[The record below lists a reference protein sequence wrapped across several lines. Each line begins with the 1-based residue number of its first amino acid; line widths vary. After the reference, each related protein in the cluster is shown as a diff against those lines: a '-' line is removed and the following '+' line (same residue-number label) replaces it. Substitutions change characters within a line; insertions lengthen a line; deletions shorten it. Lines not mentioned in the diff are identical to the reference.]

1 VTTAPGPSP
10 VGGGDARAHREVD
23 RDDPRVRWNARH
35 AARIADPTTSREPSG
50 FLTARADLLPASG
63 RALDVAGGTGRDAS
77 WLAGRGLDVTLVD
90 VSDTACA
97 EATRRAVEAG
107 VTLDVVRLELGTD
120 PLPAGPFDVVVVHHW
135 LDRDVWRA
143 LPGHLAVGGVLL
155 ACQPTARN
163 LDRHDRPPRHFLL
176 DDGEAVGLAAD
187 LATSRDG
194 ASYEV
199 VEATEGWTDQ
209 DRHEACIVVRRR
221 A

>member
-1 VTTAPGPSP
+1 VTTPGPTSD
-10 VGGGDARAHREVD
+10 GDGDVRAHREVD

-35 AARIADPTTSREPSG
+35 AARIAEPTTSRDPSA
-50 FLTARADLLPASG
+50 FLTTRADLLPAAG
-63 RALDVAGGTGRDAS
+63 RALDVAGGTGRDAL

-107 VTLDVVRLELGTD
+107 LSLDVERLELGTD

-155 ACQPTARN
+155 AGQPTVTN
-163 LDRHDRPPRHFLL
+163 LERHDRPPRRFLL
-176 DDGEAVGLAAD
+176 EDGEVVGLAAD
-187 LATSRDG
+187 LATPRDG
-194 ASYEV
+194 TSYEV

-209 DRHEACIVVRRR
+209 DRHEAHIVVRRLT
-221 A
+221 